1 MRPNLYNNI
10 FQYAKQYIKQ
20 KSIYSPEVFKNAPTE
35 SNIFPLVIIPK
46 CKIILDEETLKY
58 GERRYKVKF
67 EIEIYAVDKSIEANK
82 KISRE
87 TIINELENLIYE
99 VFEEHYGLL
108 GEDPTIKP
116 NADTNVARETISFTG
131 KIKNNIIYRR

>member
-1 MRPNLYNNI
+1 MRPDVYDSI

-35 SNIFPLVIIPK
+35 SDIFPLVIIPE

-58 GERRYKVKF
+58 GERRYEIIF
-67 EIEIYAVDKSIEANK
+67 NIEIYATDKSIGNK
-82 KISRE
+82 KVSRT
-87 TIINELENLIYE
+87 TIIQELEKLVYD
-99 VFEEHYGLL
+99 VFEEHYKLL
-108 GEDPTIKP
+108 GKEPEIKP
-116 NADTNVARETISFTG
+116 NADTNVAREEISFTG

>member
-1 MRPNLYNNI
+1 MRPNIYESI
-10 FQYAKQYIKQ
+10 FQYAKKYIKEN
-20 KSIYSPEVFKNAPTE
+20 SIYSPEVFKNIPTE
-35 SNIFPLVIIPK
+35 SNIFPLVIIPE

-58 GERRYKVKF
+58 GERKYEIIF
-67 EIEIYAVDKSIEANK
+67 EIEFYAIDKSRGANK

-87 TIINELENLIYE
+87 TIVHELEKLVYQ

-108 GEDPTIKP
+108 GKEPKMRP
-116 NADTNVARETISFTG
+116 NADTNIARETIRFTG

>member
-1 MRPNLYNNI
+1 MRPDVYNNI

-35 SNIFPLVIIPK
+35 SDIFPLVIIPE

-58 GERRYKVKF
+58 GERRYEIIF
-67 EIEIYAVDKSIEANK
+67 EIEFYATDKSIETNK
-82 KISRE
+82 KVSRE
-87 TIINELENLIYE
+87 TIIHELEKLVYE
-99 VFEEHYGLL
+99 VFEEHYGLM
-108 GEDPTIKP
+108 GQRPETRP
-116 NADTNVARETISFTG
+116 NADTNIARETISFTG

>member
-1 MRPNLYNNI
+1 MRPNIYNNM

-35 SNIFPLVIIPK
+35 SDIFPLVIIPK

-58 GERRYKVKF
+58 TERKYEIKF
-67 EIEIYAVDKSIEANK
+67 DIEIYATDKSMNNK
-82 KISRE
+82 KVSRN
-87 TIINELENLIYE
+87 TIIQELEKLVYD

-108 GEDPTIKP
+108 GKEPQIKP
-116 NADTNVARETISFTG
+116 NADTNVARETIRFTG

>member
-1 MRPNLYNNI
+1 MRPNIYENI

-35 SNIFPLVIIPK
+35 SDIFPLVIIPE
-46 CKIILDEETLKY
+46 CKIVLDEETLKY
-58 GERRYKVKF
+58 GERKYEIIF
-67 EIEIYAVDKSIEANK
+67 EIEIYSTDKTVGNK

>member
-1 MRPNLYNNI
+1 MRPDIYGNI

-35 SNIFPLVIIPK
+35 SDIFPLVIIPN
-46 CKIILDEETLKY
+46 CKIALNEETLKY
-58 GERRYKVKF
+58 GERKYEVVF
-67 EIEIYAVDKSIEANK
+67 EIEIYSTDKTVGNK
-82 KISRE
+82 KTSRQ
-87 TIINELENLIYE
+87 TIIQELEKLVYD

-108 GEDPTIKP
+108 GEEPEVKP
-116 NADTNVARETISFTG
+116 NADTNIARESIKFTG